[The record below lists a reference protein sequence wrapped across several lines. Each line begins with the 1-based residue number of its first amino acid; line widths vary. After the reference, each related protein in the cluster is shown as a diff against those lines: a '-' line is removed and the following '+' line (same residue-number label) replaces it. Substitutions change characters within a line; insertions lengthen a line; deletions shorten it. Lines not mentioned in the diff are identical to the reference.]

1 VTETNAPPPTPTPPH
16 PQDQAGIHRRLV
28 HGIAGKTFGT
38 VINFG
43 EQILLVPLFL
53 AFWTPAQY
61 GDWLVLLS
69 TAGFIAILDF
79 GLRTY
84 FGNSLQGA
92 LSRGEKENF
101 LQLLR
106 YGTFFYTIV
115 IAVGSVIALT
125 LSYNVAWPTLLNL
138 KTLSTLSST
147 HVLVLLSAF
156 FLLTLPFGFIS
167 SIYRAYGEYAISV
180 MVSNLMRIGLLAAI
194 ATMLVL
200 GASITSLAFVYAV
213 IAGVTWALVVI
224 HQKRR
229 YPDLKFGISIPDK
242 AAFKET
248 LSIGLAY
255 TIVPVA
261 TALSVHGTI
270 LLISSIAS
278 SGATIAAYNTIR
290 TLTGFAKY
298 VSDQFLQ
305 VFGVEG
311 ARQYAQQDW
320 AGLARLY
327 NFITRIAG
335 CSCGTLG
342 GFVAVIGPPFFSLWT
357 VGKIEFSEAVFW
369 PLLGATVFA
378 SPSLAGVAVLSFINK
393 PKGMVTAHISGGL
406 AVVGLCLV
414 LIPQFGAAGAAWA
427 VFVTEVCLLS
437 VIVPIHAT
445 GIIKEKPLGK
455 ILQGQFFAA
464 MTFCVSAAIA
474 KLALQLSGDPDLF
487 GILIAS
493 VFWVFAITAP
503 LYFLAFG
510 KSERAWINDKISR
523 LISRQ

>member
-1 VTETNAPPPTPTPPH
+1 MNEANTPTPTPPS
-16 PQDQAGIHRRLV
+16 PQNKAGIHRRLV
-28 HGIAGKTFGT
+28 QGIAGKTFGT
-38 VINFG
+38 IINFG

-79 GLRTY
+79 GMRTY
-84 FGNSLQGA
+84 FGNSLQSA
-92 LSRGEKENF
+92 LSRGETEKF
-101 LQLLR
+101 LLLLR
-106 YGTFFYTIV
+106 YGTFLYTIL

-125 LSYNVAWPTLLNL
+125 LSYSVDWPTLLNL
-138 KTLSTLSST
+138 KTLTTLSST
-147 HVLVLLSAF
+147 HVLALLSAF

-167 SIYRAYGEYAISV
+167 SIYRAYGEFVISV
-180 MVSNLMRIGLLAAI
+180 MVSNLMRIGLLTAI

-200 GASITSLAFVYAV
+200 GASITSLALVYAV
-213 IAGVTWALVVI
+213 VAGVTWALVVI

-229 YPDLKFGISIPDK
+229 YLDLKFGISIPDK

-255 TIVPVA
+255 AIVPIA
-261 TALSVHGTI
+261 TALSIHGTI

-320 AGLARLY
+320 EALARLY

-342 GFVAVIGPPFFSLWT
+342 GFIAVIGPPFFSFWT
-357 VGKIEFSEAVFW
+357 VGKITFSEAVFW

-378 SPSLAGVAVLSFINK
+378 SPSLAGAAVLSFINK

-406 AVVGLCLV
+406 AVIGLCLV
-414 LIPQFGAAGAAWA
+414 LIPLFGASGAAWA
-427 VFVTEVCLLS
+427 VFITEICLLS
-437 VIVPIHAT
+437 IIVPIHAAKV
-445 GIIKEKPLGK
+445 IKEKPFRK
-455 ILQGQFFAA
+455 ILQGQFFAVI
-464 MTFCVSAAIA
+464 TFCVSAAIA
-474 KLALQLSGDPDLF
+474 TLALQLSGGPDLVA
-487 GILIAS
+487 ILTAS
-493 VFWVFAITAP
+493 VFWVIAITVP

-510 KSERAWINDKISR
+510 PSERAWINGKISG